1 MTDLITNPEQVRLR
15 EEIREMRN
23 KIILLLQE
31 RDELLLVECKGIEA
45 RYMSLVGALEAE
57 AFREELVYR
66 RTKRKME
73 MLQSLA
79 NRREHADEEK
89 IEQLLDEEMAGFQ
102 QRLDDR
108 MDTLNAMISGSG
120 GGDVRIGTEEELRRL
135 YHKVVKDLH
144 PDLHPNLTDQEV
156 EMFAWAQNAYENRD
170 LGALQIIADAIRTD
184 EDLPKDMSMGDLI
197 QERNR
202 LMDIAAEIR
211 EEIGRIKSEYPYTM
225 KDLLSDR
232 EWVEQRRAELQDQID
247 NYIEIRKTY
256 EGRIRELLAGQEG

>member
-31 RDELLLVECKGIEA
+31 RDTLLLVECKGIEA

-57 AFREELVYR
+57 AFREELAYR

-73 MLQSLA
+73 MLQALV
-79 NRREHADEEK
+79 NRREHVDEEK
-89 IEQLLDEEMAGFQ
+89 IEQLLDEEMTVFQ

-108 MDTLNAMISGSG
+108 MDALNAMVSGSEG
-120 GGDVRIGTEEELRRL
+120 ERVRTGTEEELRSL
-135 YHKVVKDLH
+135 YHKIVKDLH
-144 PDLHPNLTDQEV
+144 PDLHPDLTDREI
-156 EMFAWAQNAYENRD
+156 EMFAWAQEAYENRD
-170 LGALQIIADAIRTD
+170 LGTLQIIADAIRAD
-184 EDLPKDMSMGDLI
+184 EDLPEDMSMGDLM

-211 EEIGRIKSEYPYTM
+211 EEIGKIKSEYPYTM
-225 KDLLSDR
+225 KELLDDR

-256 EGRIRELLAGQEG
+256 ESRIRDLLAGQEG